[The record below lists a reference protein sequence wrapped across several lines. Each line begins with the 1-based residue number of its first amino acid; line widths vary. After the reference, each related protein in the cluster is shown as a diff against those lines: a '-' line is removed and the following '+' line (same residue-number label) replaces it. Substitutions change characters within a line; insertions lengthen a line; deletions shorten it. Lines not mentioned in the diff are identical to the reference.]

1 MAEETTLRA
10 SLEPTIYFYVN
21 KATEQVEYVSMYTIF
36 GITVRPKG
44 QKWEVGS
51 RDDLEK
57 YYTSDY
63 EIWSYEGSEDDDEI
77 FEGDWDPEDAD
88 SWEVPPVQDWAKGKD
103 LSKEYISKYAR
114 LVNSGEYA
122 SPEEAEDIPGE

>member
-77 FEGDWDPEDAD
+77 FEGDWDPEDGD
-88 SWEVPPVQDWAKGKD
+88 SWEVPPVQDWAKGED

-114 LVNSGEYA
+114 LVSSGEYA